1 MKRQDTLFLR
11 QRKEV
16 IILPNSYTT
25 DVLSHSQL
33 EFLAKRLPQT
43 KCSIGRPAYT
53 NQELLPGIL
62 KVLRSGSR
70 WRDLDNK
77 DYPSGVTHWRRL
89 RYWQRQNGF
98 EDLWVFILELLL
110 KEKKLVLKTSSIDG
124 TLISSFAFKDTT
136 SYSGKHHRTGTK
148 VSLIVDSLGIPISKL
163 IDIGSAHDSPL
174 AIPTIQQIPT
184 RLLELIELMLADKG
198 YDDAKIRSYLE
209 SIDIAS
215 DIPQRDLPITWRQ
228 KLLLKNI
235 QDLKSRGEK
244 SNHQR
249 FVVERTNAWTK
260 SFRRLRFRFDYSLL
274 SFTAFLNLAFVV
286 ICVRKLLP

>member
-1 MKRQDTLFLR
+1 M
-11 QRKEV
+11 
-16 IILPNSYTT
+16 IILPNSYST
-25 DVLSHSQL
+25 DVLSQSQL
-33 EFLAKRLPQT
+33 QFLAKRLPQP
-43 KCSIGRPAYT
+43 KCSTGRPAYS
-53 NQELLPGIL
+53 NLELISGIL
-62 KVLRSGSR
+62 KVLRSGCR

-77 DYPSGVTHWRRL
+77 DFPSGVTHWRRL
-89 RYWQRQNGF
+89 RFWQRQNSF

-110 KEKKLVLKTSSIDG
+110 KEKKLILKTSSIDG
-124 TLISSFAFKDTT
+124 TLIPSFAFKDTT

-148 VSLIVDSLGIPISKL
+148 VSLVVDEIGMPLSKL

-174 AIPTIQQIPT
+174 AIPTIQKIPGK
-184 RLLELIELMLADKG
+184 LLKLIELMLADKG
-198 YDDAKIRSYLE
+198 YDDQKIRSYLK

-215 DIPQRDLPITWRQ
+215 DIPQRNLPITWRE
-228 KLLLKNI
+228 KLILKNL
-235 QDLKSRGEK
+235 QEEDRPSSQK

>member
-25 DVLSHSQL
+25 DVLSDSQL
-33 EFLAKRLPQT
+33 QFLAKRLPQT
-43 KCSIGRPAYT
+43 KCITGRPAYT
-53 NQELLPGIL
+53 NLELLPGIL

-77 DYPSGVTHWRRL
+77 HLPSGVTHWRRL

-98 EDLWVFILELLL
+98 EDLWVYILELLL
-110 KEKKLVLKTSSIDG
+110 KEEKLVLRTASIDG
-124 TLISSFAFKDTT
+124 TLIHSFAFKDATG
-136 SYSGKHHRTGTK
+136 YSGKHHRTGTK
-148 VSLIVDSLGIPISKL
+148 VSLIVDSLGIPLSKL

-184 RLLELIELMLADKG
+184 KLLKPIELMLADKG
-198 YDDAKIRSYLE
+198 YDDQKIRSFLN
-209 SIDIAS
+209 SIDIKS
-215 DIPQRDLPITWRQ
+215 DIPQRNLPGENRP
-228 KLLLKNI
+228 
-235 QDLKSRGEK
+235 RGQT

-274 SFTAFLNLAFVV
+274 SFTAFLNLAIVV
-286 ICVRKLLP
+286 ICIRKLLP